1 MSNKTINPLME
12 MVQDGRLGGTG
23 ASRYNELGQQLD
35 RDLYKAIKTILE
47 EAVDEHGPIDIRMFA
62 YIAAGAAQDVTLEK
76 LF

>member
-1 MSNKTINPLME
+1 MSNAINPLME

-23 ASRYNELGQQLD
+23 ASRYNDLGRELD
-35 RDLYKAIKTILE
+35 RKVYDAIKTILE

-62 YIAAGAAQDVTLEK
+62 YIAAGAAQEVTLEK